1 MKCMNKFF
9 RRLSFTKS
17 RWVFSLS
24 FVLVSNVAFAEPAIN
39 EDLLGMSEP
48 ALKEAFVFAHKVTKP
63 QRGPRGERGLWQ
75 LPNSDVEGI
84 NFETIFYFRQGA
96 LTRIEQRGASL
107 DNGCDAN
114 YAAVLSNLNAKYGAA
129 VSSND
134 VDSAGDQNRISA
146 WTMEKFQV
154 VAYNIRRQDI
164 CEIRIAFKP
173 NQQMDAS
180 QL

>member
-1 MKCMNKFF
+1 MSKFF
-9 RRLSFTKS
+9 SNLLFTRPWWILGLS
-17 RWVFSLS
+17 L
-24 FVLVSNVAFAEPAIN
+24 VLVSNVVLAEPAIN

-48 ALKEAFVFAHKVTKP
+48 ALREAFVAAHKVAKP

-75 LPNSDVEGI
+75 LPNSNLEGI
-84 NFETIFYFRQGA
+84 NFETIFYFKQGA
-96 LTRIEQRGASL
+96 LGRIEQRWASL

-114 YAAVLSNLNAKYGAA
+114 DAAVLSNLNVKYGAA
-129 VSSND
+129 VSSNG
-134 VDSAGDQNRISA
+134 VDNAGDQNQFSA

-154 VAYNIRRQDI
+154 MAYNIHHQEL